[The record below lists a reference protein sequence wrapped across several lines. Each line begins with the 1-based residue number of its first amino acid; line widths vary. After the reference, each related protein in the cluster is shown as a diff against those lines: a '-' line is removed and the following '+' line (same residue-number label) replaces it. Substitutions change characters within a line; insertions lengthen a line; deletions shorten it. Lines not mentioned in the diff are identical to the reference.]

1 MARIIDIVR
10 QRRNVIEG
18 NKTEAEATGQLAVAA
33 LSAGIHLPGGGSPP
47 TPTQAW
53 RDYMTHFPDLSTA
66 QLNRLLAIDGT
77 ENDPELKKKRAYM
90 VANAACGT
98 QSPQTVNLAVR
109 VNSIDAGLPGAA
121 CDPEP

>member
-10 QRRNVIEG
+10 ERRNVIEG
-18 NKTEAEATGQLAVAA
+18 NKTEADSTGQLAIAA
-33 LSAGIHLPGGGSPP
+33 LSAGIHETGSDPP
-47 TPTQAW
+47 VPTKAW

-77 ENDPELKKKRAYM
+77 ENDPDLKKKRAYM

-109 VNSIDAGLPGAA
+109 VNSIDAGLPGAV